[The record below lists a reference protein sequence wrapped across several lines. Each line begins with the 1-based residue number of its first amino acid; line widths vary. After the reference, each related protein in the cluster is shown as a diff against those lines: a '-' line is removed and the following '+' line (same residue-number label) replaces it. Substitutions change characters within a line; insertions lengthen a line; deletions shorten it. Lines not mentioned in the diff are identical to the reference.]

1 MRASRILPVWAL
13 AASTALACGPS
24 VPKGAPGAGGDAAAP
39 ATNDS
44 ETGATSPDDA
54 SNETL
59 AVDSATS
66 AVDSATSM
74 DSPAPEQEAS
84 VAYTMLV
91 TFYGWED
98 NSPPGD
104 AIAYGKSD
112 GFPTVHDVAGG
123 AGTYA
128 DPLTLATDVSELAIG
143 TRVYLPFC
151 QKYAVVEDDCV
162 ECDADWSSSM
172 SRHIDIWMNSDGTES
187 ASALM
192 ACEDQWTQNATSVV
206 VAPAPGL
213 PVGTTPLFTPATNT
227 CALAP

>member
-1 MRASRILPVWAL
+1 MRASRSLPVWAL
-13 AASTALACGPS
+13 AASTAIACGSS

-39 ATNDS
+39 AAGGS
-44 ETGATSPDDA
+44 ETGATPPDDA
-54 SNETL
+54 SNAAL
-59 AVDSATS
+59 AVDSA
-66 AVDSATSM
+66 SM
-74 DSPAPEQEAS
+74 DAAAPEQEAG
-84 VAYTMLV
+84 VTYTMLV
-91 TFYGWED
+91 TFYGWDD
-98 NSPPGD
+98 NSPPGN
-104 AIAYGKSD
+104 AIAYAMSD
-112 GFPTVHDVAGG
+112 GFPTYHDVAGG
-123 AGTYA
+123 TGTYA
-128 DPLTLATDVSELAIG
+128 DPLTLATDVNELAIG

-172 SRHIDIWMNSDGTES
+172 QRHIDVWMNSDGTES

-192 ACEDQWTQNATSVV
+192 ACEDQWTQSATSVV